1 MESSISFGEFNYN
14 KYKFI
19 LFLILTLIAKDHL
32 FGFNYNDS
40 LQDLRLITGWNQ
52 KKLARHIIVRQMFC
66 YLGTL
71 IIGTTVKVGGI
82 NYLLFNR
89 KKEVK

>member
-66 YLGTL
+66 YL
-71 IIGTTVKVGGI
+71 
-82 NYLLFNR
+82 
-89 KKEVK
+89 EH